1 MTPGPRQPT
10 GVSHQSLGEAGSL
23 LSSWF
28 PDLSVGG
35 ARLVSDQVLL
45 FGKKKKK
52 KGHLLRFL
60 QKWSVGEMVLVRS
73 MEANPVSET
82 QWEGMALPP
91 PFWSFLLLQAVLTHS
106 L

>member
-10 GVSHQSLGEAGSL
+10 GVSHQSLDEAGSL

-28 PDLSVGG
+28 LDLSMGG
-35 ARLVSDQVLL
+35 ARLVSDKVLYL
-45 FGKKKKK
+45 FLFIFF

-60 QKWSVGEMVLVRS
+60 QKWVVGEVLVRS
-73 MEANPVSET
+73 MEAIPVSET

-91 PFWSFLLLQAVLTHS
+91 PFCCYRLC
-106 L
+106 